1 MLVHYIG
8 LDRKIGEFHKMN
20 TALVLAGGTGTRLG
34 ADIPKQYIEVNGRM
48 IIDYCLRTL
57 NESDYIDAIWIVAE
71 PVWQDKIKVPEKFIG
86 FSRPGKNRQ
95 LSIYNGLKDIQE
107 YILSA
112 PIYNDNKNIYKNK
125 VAAKTEISST
135 INTVL
140 IHDAAR
146 PLLKEDTIRL
156 CMEAIYKDGYDG
168 AMPVLPMKDTI
179 YVSNDGR
186 KVDSLI
192 DRATVYAGQA
202 PELFMLDKYIDAN
215 IALFP
220 DRILSIN
227 GSSEPAV
234 MAGMNIALIQGDE
247 GNYKITTKADLER
260 FIADN

>member
-1 MLVHYIG
+1 M
-8 LDRKIGEFHKMN
+8 
-20 TALVLAGGTGTRLG
+20 
-34 ADIPKQYIEVNGRM
+34 
-48 IIDYCLRTL
+48 
-57 NESDYIDAIWIVAE
+57 
-71 PVWQDKIKVPEKFIG
+71 
-86 FSRPGKNRQ
+86 
-95 LSIYNGLKDIQE
+95 SIYNGLKDIQE
-107 YILSA
+107 YILNVS
-112 PIYNDNKNIYKNK
+112 IHNNNKTYIRIKSLQRR
-125 VAAKTEISST
+125 EINS

-146 PLLKEDTIRL
+146 PLLKEDTISL
-156 CMEAIYKDGYDG
+156 CMDAIYKDGYDG

-192 DRATVYAGQA
+192 DRDTVYAGQA
-202 PELFMLDKYIDAN
+202 PELFILDKYIDAN

-234 MAGMNIALIQGDE
+234 MAGMNIALIKGDE

-260 FIADN
+260 FIAGK